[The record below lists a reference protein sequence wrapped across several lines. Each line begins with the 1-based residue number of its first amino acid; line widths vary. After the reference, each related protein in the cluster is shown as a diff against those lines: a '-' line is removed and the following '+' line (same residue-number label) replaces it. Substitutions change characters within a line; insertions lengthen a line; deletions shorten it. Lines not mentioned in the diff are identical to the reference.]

1 MKYQFIDKYR
11 SVYRVEKMC
20 RILNI
25 GRSSYYTWKNRS
37 KSMRD
42 KENEHL
48 ILEIKVIHGKSRK
61 TYGSPRIVAELRASG
76 IKVRQEPYCPSYA
89 RERTG

>member
-1 MKYQFIDKYR
+1 
-11 SVYRVEKMC
+11 
-20 RILNI
+20 
-25 GRSSYYTWKNRS
+25 
-37 KSMRD
+37 MRD